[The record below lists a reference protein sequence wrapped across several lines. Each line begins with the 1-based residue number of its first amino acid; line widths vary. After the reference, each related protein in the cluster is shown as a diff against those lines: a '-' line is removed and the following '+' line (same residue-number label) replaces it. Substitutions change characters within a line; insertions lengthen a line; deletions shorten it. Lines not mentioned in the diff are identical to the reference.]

1 MNAVTS
7 ARAFYRAF
15 RGCETRVRRSTLVPN
30 GKVGLG
36 RVRVRRCVRS
46 CAPLPERMLASEL
59 APNPSETAR
68 SESIAGGRVPNLEP
82 NLAHSRPMRGNGKGP
97 AR

>member
-7 ARAFYRAF
+7 ARAFDRAF

-46 CAPLPERMLASEL
+46 CAPVTERMQSSQLAR
-59 APNPSETAR
+59 NPSETAR
-68 SESIAGGRVPNLEP
+68 SESIGPGTCTESPTEP
-82 NLAHSRPMRGNGKGP
+82 RLTAVR
-97 AR
+97 

>member
-15 RGCETRVRRSTLVPN
+15 RRCETRVRRSTLVPN

-46 CAPLPERMLASEL
+46 CAPVTERMLSSQL

-68 SESIAGGRVPNLEP
+68 SESIGPGTCTESPTEP
-82 NLAHSRPMRGNGKGP
+82 RLTAVR
-97 AR
+97 